1 MAGKIVADTLEH
13 STAGSIATSY
23 VVDGSAKAWLGA
35 ENNATHRDT
44 LNFSSSSDDGTG
56 IYTHTLTSSMA
67 GHMERGGLSL
77 QAGGGTRFARYGST
91 NTTES
96 VREVRVHNT
105 SGSYVDSEH
114 NEIVIG
120 DLA

>member
-35 ENNATHRDT
+35 DGNATHLDT

-67 GHMERGGLSL
+67 SDIERGGLSL
-77 QAGGGTRFARYGST
+77 QAGGGTRFARYGTT

-96 VREVRVHNT
+96 VLEVRIHNT
-105 SGSYVDSEH
+105 SGAYTDSTH
-114 NEIVIG
+114 NVIVLG